1 MWSIFRLL
9 LVMRTYRKSVR
20 STGIRWQWQQV
31 FPKTEPCPKPLHCW
45 SPSFQAFETSFSLPF
60 PFMPLGCLGQ

>member
-9 LVMRTYRKSVR
+9 LVTKTYRKSVP

-31 FPKTEPCPKPLHCW
+31 FPKTEPGPKATALLVTFF
-45 SPSFQAFETSFSLPF
+45 PSL
-60 PFMPLGCLGQ
+60 